1 VNIVDFCP
9 ECGSIL
15 QTAKKDPFTLRCTKC
30 KYQKLLEHKG
40 SSKKVSLKLG
50 KVAEIAVIDESQ
62 EAMLRLLPTIH
73 VVCEVWGNTES
84 ETWNV
89 ETANETIHST
99 VSFFR
104 CTKCKT
110 TRRES
115 G

>member
-1 VNIVDFCP
+1 MDFCP
-9 ECGSIL
+9 KCGSIL
-15 QTAKKDPFTLRCTKC
+15 QTAKKESFILKCPKC
-30 KYQKLLEHKG
+30 KFQKPMEHEEPN
-40 SSKKVSLKLG
+40 KKVNLRRGKL
-50 KVAEIAVIDESQ
+50 VEIAVIDESQ

-73 VVCEVWGNTES
+73 VVCETCGNTES

-89 ETANETIHST
+89 ETANENIHST
-99 VSFFR
+99 ISFFR

>member
-1 VNIVDFCP
+1 MDFCP
-9 ECGSIL
+9 KCGSIL
-15 QTAKKDPFTLRCTKC
+15 QTAKKDIFTLKCPKC
-30 KYQKLLEHKG
+30 KFKKANERREPV
-40 SSKKVSLKLG
+40 KKVGLKLG

-62 EAMLRLLPTIH
+62 EVMLRLLPTIH
-73 VVCEVWGNTES
+73 VVCEICGNTES

-99 VSFFR
+99 ISFFR
-104 CTKCKT
+104 CTKCKA

>member
-1 VNIVDFCP
+1 MDFCP
-9 ECGSIL
+9 KCGSIL
-15 QTAKKDPFTLRCTKC
+15 QTAKKDPFTLKC
-30 KYQKLLEHKG
+30 PKCRYHKSIG
-40 SSKKVSLKLG
+40 HKEPIKKVSLKIT
-50 KVAEIAVIDESQ
+50 KVPEIAVIDESQ
-62 EAMLRLLPTIH
+62 EVMLRLLPTIH
-73 VVCEVWGNTES
+73 VVCEVCGNTES

-99 VSFFR
+99 ISFFR

>member
-1 VNIVDFCP
+1 VNIVEFCP

-15 QTAKKDPFTLRCTKC
+15 KTTKKDPFTLKCTKC
-30 KYQKLLEHKG
+30 NYQKPIDNKEPN
-40 SSKKVSLKLG
+40 KKVSLKLD
-50 KVAEIAVIDESQ
+50 KAAEIAVIDERK

-73 VVCEVWGNTES
+73 AVCETCGNTES
-84 ETWNV
+84 ETWSV
-89 ETANETIHST
+89 EAADETIHST
-99 VSFFR
+99 ISFFR

>member
-1 VNIVDFCP
+1 M
-9 ECGSIL
+9 
-15 QTAKKDPFTLRCTKC
+15 
-30 KYQKLLEHKG
+30 EHKE
-40 SSKKVSLKLG
+40 SINKISIQLG
-50 KVAEIAVIDESQ
+50 RVAEIAVIDQNE

-73 VVCEVWGNTES
+73 LVCEKCGNTES

-89 ETANETIHST
+89 EAADETIHST
-99 VSFFR
+99 ITFFR

>member
-1 VNIVDFCP
+1 MDFCP
-9 ECGSIL
+9 KCGSIL
-15 QTAKKDPFTLRCTKC
+15 QTAKKDFFTLKCPKC
-30 KYQKLLEHKG
+30 KFKKPNERREPV
-40 SSKKVSLKLG
+40 KKVSLKLG

-62 EAMLRLLPTIH
+62 EVMLRLLPTIH
-73 VVCEVWGNTES
+73 LVCEICGNTES

-99 VSFFR
+99 ISFFR
-104 CTKCKT
+104 CTKCKA

>member
-1 VNIVDFCP
+1 MDFCP

-15 QTAKKDPFTLRCTKC
+15 QTAKKDPFILRCTKC
-30 KYQKLLEHKG
+30 KFQKPIEHKEPN
-40 SSKKVSLKLG
+40 KKVSLKLG

-62 EAMLRLLPTIH
+62 EAMLRLHPTIH
-73 VVCEVWGNTES
+73 VVCEVCGNTQS